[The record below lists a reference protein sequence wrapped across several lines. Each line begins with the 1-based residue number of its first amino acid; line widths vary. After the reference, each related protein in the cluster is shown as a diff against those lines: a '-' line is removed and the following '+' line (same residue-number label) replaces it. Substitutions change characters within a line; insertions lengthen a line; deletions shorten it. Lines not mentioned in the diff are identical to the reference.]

1 MIKSICAAGV
11 LGLLVLAPA
20 CTDLTEVPSSSITP
34 EHFYTNETEAV
45 GGLASVYAGLRNF
58 NEEYYNVSEVSTD
71 EIIVPTRGTDW
82 YDNGTW
88 LDIHRQ
94 TWTANSPGTLGN
106 MNGAW
111 TQLFNGVARA
121 NVVIDALQ
129 HVTFA
134 SKPGIVAELR
144 VLRALYYWALM
155 DMFGGV
161 PIVCSDEG
169 NPLCTGIGIEARE
182 RNTRAEVFNFIEA
195 ELIAARPALPATW
208 AANMNGRITQG
219 AADALLASI
228 YVNAEVFTGTVTAA
242 GLQKGTARWQDAI
255 TVSDRILNSG
265 VYSLATDASVGCTP
279 AGCGWRSNFRADNG
293 NSTENILVVKYL
305 NQPGLGLN
313 FVMRALHYNQYSG
326 GETPWNGFSTIADT
340 YNAFDAADL
349 RRQIF
354 LAGPQFNQVTG
365 LPATDRAGAPLV
377 FDPNIPNDAQT
388 GEGNGVRIL
397 KWPVDPNHLDRENG
411 NDYAIFRLAEIYLIK
426 AEALNELSAANGP
439 AAVALINTIRA
450 RVFSP
455 PKPLATTLTQQ
466 QIRDAILNERLYE
479 FTAETKRRQDLI
491 RFGKY
496 NQPWLFK
503 SAASLTQPFRVLM
516 PIPLTQLGTNPKLVQ
531 NEGY

>member
-1 MIKSICAAGV
+1 MIKSIYAAGI
-11 LGLLVLAPA
+11 LSALVLAPA
-20 CTDLTEVPSSSITP
+20 CTDLTEVPSSSLTP
-34 EHFYTNETEAV
+34 EQFYSNETEAV
-45 GGLASVYAGLRNF
+45 GGLASVYASLRNF

-94 TWTANSPGTLGN
+94 TWSANSPGVLGN

-129 HVTFA
+129 HVNFTA
-134 SKPGIVAELR
+134 KPGIVAELR
-144 VLRALYYWALM
+144 VLRALYYFGLM

-161 PIVCSDEG
+161 PIVCPDEG
-169 NPLCTGIGIEARE
+169 NPLCTGILIEARP

-195 ELIAARPALPATW
+195 ELIAARPDLKDKWDAS
-208 AANMNGRITQG
+208 MNGRITQS
-219 AADALLASI
+219 AADAILASLYI
-228 YVNAEVFTGTVTAA
+228 NAEVFSGTVTTA
-242 GLQKGTARWQDAI
+242 GLQKGPSKWNEAI

-265 VYSLATDASVGCTP
+265 LYSLATDASVGCSTP
-279 AGCGWRSNFRADNG
+279 GCGWRSNFRADNG
-293 NSTENILVVKYL
+293 NSKENILVVKYL

-354 LAGPQFNQVTG
+354 LAGPQVNQVTG
-365 LPATDRAGAPLV
+365 LQALDRAGNPLF
-377 FDPNIPNDAQT
+377 FDPNIPDDAQT

-411 NDYAIFRLAEIYLIK
+411 NDYALFRLAEIYLIK
-426 AEALNELSAANGP
+426 AEAQNELGQTAAAIAN
-439 AAVALINTIRA
+439 INTVRA

-455 PKPLATTLTQQ
+455 PKPLAGTLTQAQ
-466 QIRDAILNERLYE
+466 VRTAILDERLFE
-479 FTAETKRRQDLI
+479 FTAESKRRQDLI
-491 RFGKY
+491 RFGQY
-496 NQPWLFK
+496 SRPWLFK
-503 SAASLTQPFRVLM
+503 SAASQTQFYRILM
-516 PIPLTQLGTNPKLVQ
+516 PIPLTQLGTNPNLEQ
-531 NEGY
+531 NAGY

>member
-1 MIKSICAAGV
+1 MIKLIGAAGA
-11 LGLLVLAPA
+11 LTMLLVAPA

-34 EHFYTNETEAV
+34 EHFYRNETEAV

-58 NEEYYNVSEVSTD
+58 DEEYYNVTEVSTD

-88 LDIHRQ
+88 LDMHRH

-106 MNGAW
+106 INGAW
-111 TQLFNGVARA
+111 TQLWNGVARA
-121 NVVIDALQ
+121 NVVLDALQ
-129 HVTFA
+129 HVNFA
-134 SKPGIVAELR
+134 TRPVIVAELR
-144 VLRALYYWALM
+144 VLRALYYFALM

-169 NPLCTGIGIEARE
+169 NPICTGIGIEPRE
-182 RNTRAEVFNFIEA
+182 RNTRAEVFSFIES
-195 ELIAARPALPATW
+195 ELIAARTDLPVTW
-208 AANMNGRITQG
+208 AANMNGRITKG
-219 AADALLASI
+219 AADALLASLYI
-228 YVNAEVFTGTVTAA
+228 NAEVFTGTVTEA
-242 GLQKGTARWQDAI
+242 GLTKGTAHWQDAV
-255 TVSDRILNSG
+255 TVSDRILTAG
-265 VYSLATDASVGCTP
+265 PYSLPTDATVGCSTP
-279 AGCGWRSNFRADNG
+279 GCGWRSVFRADNG
-293 NSTENILVVKYL
+293 NSPENILVVKYL

-340 YNAFDAADL
+340 YNAFDPADL

-354 LAGPQFNQVTG
+354 LAGPQLNQVTG
-365 LPATDRAGAPLV
+365 LPATDRAGNPLY

-426 AEALNELSAANGP
+426 AEALNELGQPA
-439 AAVALINTIRA
+439 AAVALINIVRE

-455 PKPLATTLTQQ
+455 PKPLATTLTQAQ
-466 QIRDAILNERLYE
+466 VRDAILKERLFE
-479 FTAETKRRQDLI
+479 LTAESKRRQDLI

-496 NQPWLFK
+496 NDPWLFK
-503 SAASLTQPFRVLM
+503 DPASLTQRYRILM

-531 NEGY
+531 NPGY